1 MPRGARR
8 VIKRTPPPDAKYDSV
23 TVAKFINRIML
34 RGQKS
39 TAERVVYNA
48 LQRTADQVNS
58 EPAEALEQAIKN
70 VAPLLMVKSRRVGG
84 ATYQVPT
91 EVVEEK
97 GRALAMKW
105 LITSARA
112 RSGKSMEEKLA
123 GELVD
128 AVNGRGAAIK
138 KRDDIHKMA
147 EANKAFA
154 HYRW

>member
-58 EPAEALEQAIKN
+58 EPAEALEQAIRN

>member
-1 MPRGARR
+1 
-8 VIKRTPPPDAKYDSV
+8 V

-34 RGQKS
+34 RGQKA
-39 TAERVVYNA
+39 TAERVVYSA
-48 LQRTADQVNS
+48 LQRTADQVSS

-70 VAPLLMVKSRRVGG
+70 VTPLLMVKSRRVGG

-91 EVVEEK
+91 EVAEEK

-112 RSGKSMEEKLA
+112 RSGKSMEERLA
-123 GELVD
+123 SELVD

-138 KRDDIHKMA
+138 KREDIHKMA